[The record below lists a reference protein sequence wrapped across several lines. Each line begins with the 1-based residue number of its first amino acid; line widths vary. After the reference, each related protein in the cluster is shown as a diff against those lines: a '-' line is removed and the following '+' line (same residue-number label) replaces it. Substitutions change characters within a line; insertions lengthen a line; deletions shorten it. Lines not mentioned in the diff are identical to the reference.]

1 MKQEDEEERE
11 VMGEKTFGKSTRG
24 LLHRLPSTM
33 AQNLSVALAFSA
45 LLHLANEKV
54 GAGGDSQG
62 RRTPALEE
70 RGLFRLSFQ
79 LQLSS

>member
-62 RRTPALEE
+62 RRTPALVK
-70 RGLFRLSFQ
+70 LAA
-79 LQLSS
+79 LQLTSLI